1 MNRRLRSIAP
11 RAVLSALALCTLLA
25 AAAAADPDPKRWF
38 EDGDKV
44 YVRQH
49 ERFER
54 IYEPDV
60 HLKRARRAY
69 LKDHASLAAD
79 ELEKAAVGMSYFA
92 ARTGGRQHR
101 EFVEAAG
108 GLNKLADKARKREIG
123 EITLLDDAIADALRI
138 LAGEPKPTP
147 PVAAPPP
154 N

>member
-1 MNRRLRSIAP
+1 MTFRSRP
-11 RAVLSALALCTLLA
+11 VGRFVVTTLAVGCLLA
-25 AAAAADPDPKRWF
+25 GAASADPGPKRWF
-38 EDGDKV
+38 DDGDKI

-60 HLKRARRAY
+60 HLQRARRAY

-79 ELEKAAVGMSYFA
+79 ELEKAAAGMSYFA
-92 ARTGGRQHR
+92 ERSGGAQHR

-108 GLNKLADKARKREIG
+108 GLGKLADQARRREIG
-123 EITLLDDAIADALRI
+123 EITVLDDAIADALRI
-138 LAGEPKPTP
+138 LAGEPKKAP

-154 N
+154 K

>member
-1 MNRRLRSIAP
+1 MMRSLPTTAF
-11 RAVLSALALCTLLA
+11 RVLFSTLALCFLFSSA
-25 AAAAADPDPKRWF
+25 AGADPDPKRWF

-79 ELEKAAVGMSYFA
+79 ELEKAAAGMSYFA
-92 ARTGGRQHR
+92 DRSGGRQHR
-101 EFVEAAG
+101 ELVEAAG
-108 GLNKLADKARKREIG
+108 GLNKLADQARRREIG
-123 EITLLDDAIADALRI
+123 EITLLDDAIADAMRI
-138 LAGEPKPTP
+138 LAGEPKPAP

-154 N
+154 K